1 MDKETMGTV
10 ISVKKQWWLKI
21 NTKPVRMHALDGAI
35 FPHIIK
41 VQYTVDGKTYVKRK
55 WIGANSQPPAEGSSV
70 TVLYCGNNP
79 NKANVLTDANYQ
91 KDAILLKDKQESENQ
106 THYMPIGMCLGMS
119 LGMAIGA
126 AMDNIPIGMCFGLG
140 IGMCFGSA
148 LDNAKKAEKEEPEAQ
163 DKEEA

>member
-1 MDKETMGTV
+1 M
-10 ISVKKQWWLKI
+10 SKKDSE
-21 NTKPVRMHALDGAI
+21 N
-35 FPHIIK
+35 K
-41 VQYTVDGKTYVKRK
+41 VQ
-55 WIGANSQPPAEGSSV
+55 
-70 TVLYCGNNP
+70 
-79 NKANVLTDANYQ
+79 
-91 KDAILLKDKQESENQ
+91 
-106 THYMPIGMCLGMS
+106 YMPIGLCLGMS